1 MSAIV
6 ISENLLFR
14 IKWLQHV
21 LVFKTRIYLFFW
33 EWVSSQRRLTFY
45 YNINCP
51 NVKDFRSWNCKIV
64 KNELKF
70 ITNFAQIAQKIC
82 QNLGV

>member
-1 MSAIV
+1 MKKTSFFGSNGTACTCFQNP
-6 ISENLLFR
+6 NLSIFSGM
-14 IKWLQHV
+14 
-21 LVFKTRIYLFFW
+21 
-33 EWVSSQRRLTFY
+33 VSSQRRLTFY

-70 ITNFAQIAQKIC
+70 ITDFAQIAQKIC
-82 QNLGV
+82 QILGV